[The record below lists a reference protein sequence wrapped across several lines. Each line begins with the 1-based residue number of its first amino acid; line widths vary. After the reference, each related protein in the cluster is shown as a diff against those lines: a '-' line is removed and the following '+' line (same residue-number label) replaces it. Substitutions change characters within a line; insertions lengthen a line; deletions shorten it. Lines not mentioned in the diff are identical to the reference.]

1 MICLIAPLGPARFQH
16 PHTKNEIDNFYG
28 QGPDPVADRRE
39 STHSAGS
46 QWWSRLLYG
55 DRMTPYGNIDAR
67 KVSKMKKGVDPEQ
80 EDDHY
85 RVNKQPM
92 PPLAEPPGAPPPMP
106 MDMSGMD
113 PNMMGIGQ
121 PMMPQEPPNMA
132 QGPPHPE
139 TGEPRIR
146 GKQFTVDP
154 EEESD
159 DEQETSM
166 NKSVWFNVVRKNP
179 MEEAL
184 EIGLEVAEAIEEV
197 KDPKKVLDGV
207 KEIKDTNEPGMK

>member
-1 MICLIAPLGPARFQH
+1 
-16 PHTKNEIDNFYG
+16 
-28 QGPDPVADRRE
+28 
-39 STHSAGS
+39 
-46 QWWSRLLYG
+46 
-55 DRMTPYGNIDAR
+55 
-67 KVSKMKKGVDPEQ
+67 KGVDPEQ
-80 EDDHY
+80 ENDHY

-113 PNMMGIGQ
+113 PAMMGIGQ
-121 PMMPQEPPNMA
+121 PMIPQEPPNMA

-139 TGEPRIR
+139 TGEPRKR
-146 GKQFTVDP
+146 GKAFTVDP

-197 KDPKKVLDGV
+197 QDPKKVLDGV
-207 KEIKDTNEPGMK
+207 KQIKDTNKPGMK